1 MDIRNWI
8 LGRKLS
14 GRIAVGK
21 GRAIEKEIRDEL
33 LLMHG
38 IRVAVFHEIFLLSV
52 RIPKFSD
59 QAGTSREEII
69 AKLIRFDI
77 MDAVNDLRK
86 IFPAGKVIKTSVND
100 FGEETNYINEAN
112 VDYTREEVSIFKKL
126 EALYECSRR
135 VSSGISHFIGAVG

>member
-1 MDIRNWI
+1 MISKIWSPPPELTVSEWSDKNRV
-8 LGRKLS
+8 LS
-14 GRIAVGK
+14 PESSSEA
-21 GRAIEKEIRDEL
+21 
-33 LLMHG
+33 G
-38 IRVAVFHEIFLLSV
+38 IWR
-52 RIPKFSD
+52 
-59 QAGTSREEII
+59 TSR
-69 AKLIRFDI
+69 APYQQGI